1 MNINIPL
8 VSVILPIYNVED
20 YLPDCMDSILGQT
33 YTNLEILLIDDGSN
47 KKCSELCD
55 SYKEKDDRIIVFH
68 KTNGGLSDARN
79 YGIERATGEYI
90 TCIDSD
96 DYVDKD
102 YVEYLVNL
110 LKKYNTKMSVCQ
122 HRIRNKKRII
132 RDYGNSGDDCLTSK
146 VCIERML
153 YHDVIDTSAWA
164 KLYHRSL
171 FDNVKYPKGRLFEDI
186 ATTYA
191 LMLQCP
197 KIAVGY
203 ESKYNYIFRNDSIV
217 NSEFKINKLDLLE
230 MTDNMAINVLKIY
243 PELERATIRRR
254 VYARFSTLNQML
266 FTKEYDDKKEAIIK
280 FIKSNSKDIIL
291 NPKTPMR
298 DKLAC
303 FLLFIN
309 KNLYGVFWKLHLKY
323 KGN

>member
-1 MNINIPL
+1 MRVVFKDGYNMENNNPL
-8 VSVILPIYNVED
+8 ISIILPIYNVED
-20 YLPDCMDSILGQT
+20 YLPDCMESIFNQT
-33 YTNLEILLIDDGSN
+33 YKNLEILLIDDGSCTSCA
-47 KKCSELCD
+47 KLCD
-55 SYKEKDDRIIVFH
+55 KYANEKANVKVFH
-68 KTNGGLSDARN
+68 KANGGLSDARN

-122 HRIRNKKRII
+122 HRIINKKRII
-132 RDYGNSGDDCLTSK
+132 KDYGNSGDDCLASK

-197 KIAVGY
+197 EIAVGY

-230 MTDNMAINVLKIY
+230 MTDNMGISVLNQFPDLSK
-243 PELERATIRRR
+243 AVIRRR
-254 VYARFSTLNQML
+254 VYSRFSTLNQMIY
-266 FTKEYDDKKEAIIK
+266 TEGYIQKRDEIIN
-280 FIKSNSKDIIL
+280 FIRENALGVFINRKAPI
-291 NPKTPMR
+291 R
-298 DKLAC
+298 DKIALM
-303 FLLFIN
+303 LLCIN
-309 KNLYGVFWKLHLKY
+309 YKLY
-323 KGN
+323 